1 MGGSCRYV
9 LQLPLGPI
17 GLGPAGPLGRCRGV
31 GRGHMFLQLP
41 LRPIGLRPAGPHGRC
56 RGVGRGHVRASAATP
71 HRPWAGRA
79 ARALPRGGSK
89 SHEGDITVRAKHA
102 K

>member
-9 LQLPLGPI
+9 P
-17 GLGPAGPLGRCRGV
+17 
-31 GRGHMFLQLP
+31 QLP

-56 RGVGRGHVRASAATP
+56 RGVGRGHVRASAATT

-79 ARALPRGGSK
+79 ARALTRGGSK
-89 SHEGDITVRAKHA
+89 SHEGDITVTQEHNGHMRENTGF
-102 K
+102 